1 MASSLPVI
9 CITCRGRWRPLSQLF
24 VFTCRG
30 RWRPL
35 SQLFVFTCRGRW
47 RPLSQ
52 LFVFTCRGRWRPL
65 SQLFVFVNGQFSVEG
80 AEGVECERL
89 HFALAGQHND
99 RCEELHLL
107 PYLLNAVLAVGNTAG
122 QDDGFGLAP

>member
-9 CITCRGRWRPLSQLF
+9 CITCRGR
-24 VFTCRG
+24 G
-30 RWRPL
+30 
-35 SQLFVFTCRGRW
+35 
-47 RPLSQ
+47 
-52 LFVFTCRGRWRPL
+52 RPL
-65 SQLFVFVNGQFSVEG
+65 SQLFVFVYGQLSVES

>member
-24 VFTCRG
+24 VFVYG
-30 RWRPL
+30 
-35 SQLFVFTCRGRW
+35 QL
-47 RPLSQ
+47 
-52 LFVFTCRGRWRPL
+52 
-65 SQLFVFVNGQFSVEG
+65 SVES

-89 HFALAGQHND
+89 HFALAGHHND